1 MTAGERP
8 TSTCGQITP
17 LLPELSLGV
26 LGGRD
31 RELALRHLARC
42 AVCSLELEQ
51 LSTVADGLLTLAAPC
66 DAPAGFELSVRRRLQ
81 AEDQRLQR
89 VVGESGGGADD
100 AHRRTGHRSMRRLLG
115 SRPTM
120 AVSAA
125 ALALLV
131 AFGGGWLVRSHRE
144 PAGGYKSPGP
154 PAVRPTTASAT
165 LLADGHPVGR
175 LLLFGGRPDWLM
187 VSVHHLAG
195 EPAVRCTVT
204 TTGGDTLTVGTFSLS
219 GGSGAW
225 SAPLRVTPSAV
236 STATLVDARGHVV
249 ATAWVGASPAR
260 ARRGAARQ
268 LPGPASARTNP

>member
-1 MTAGERP
+1 MTAGERA

-31 RELALRHLARC
+31 RELALRHLSRC

-66 DAPAGFELSVRRRLQ
+66 DAPAAFELSVRHRLQ
-81 AEDQRLQR
+81 AEDQRLPR
-89 VVGESGGGADD
+89 VAGEAGGGTDD
-100 AHRRTGHRSMRRLLG
+100 VHRGTRHRSVRRLLG
-115 SRPTM
+115 SRPAM

-125 ALALLV
+125 TLALLV
-131 AFGGGWLVRSHRE
+131 AFGGGWLLRSHR
-144 PAGGYKSPGP
+144 AASGGYRGPGSPVIR
-154 PAVRPTTASAT
+154 PATASAT

-204 TTGGDTLTVGTFSLS
+204 TTGGKTLTLGTFSLS
-219 GGSGAW
+219 GGSGTW
-225 SAPLRVTPSAV
+225 SAPLRVNSAAV
-236 STATLVDARGHVV
+236 ATATLFDTRGRVV
-249 ATAWVGASPAR
+249 AAAWVDQR
-260 ARRGAARQ
+260 AGEGPTKRGPSAARNRLGTQ
-268 LPGPASARTNP
+268 